1 MPSFSA
7 GVCEVNRFHCLYPTF
22 LAFLIQALDQE
33 IAVASDS
40 SLDVALFRQLLA
52 FFVPAWNVVLLI
64 ATGTDCSAAFLACCR
79 IPYKRCPSLVL
90 SNAGGV

>member
-1 MPSFSA
+1 MASFSA
-7 GVCEVNRFHCLYPTF
+7 GVCEVNRFHCLYSAF

-40 SLDVALFRQLLA
+40 PLDVAVFRQLLA
-52 FFVPAWNVVLLI
+52 FFDPEWNVVFLI
-64 ATGTDCSAAFLACCR
+64 ATGTDCSAALLACCR
-79 IPYKRCPSLVL
+79 IPYKRCPGLVL

>member
-22 LAFLIQALDQE
+22 LAFLIEALDQK

-40 SLDVALFRQLLA
+40 SLDVAVFRQLLA

-64 ATGTDCSAAFLACCR
+64 ATG
-79 IPYKRCPSLVL
+79 
-90 SNAGGV
+90 N